1 VLDGAERV
9 AIDTFS
15 SMKHQVKSHKAGLHV
30 QEVINALLKKY
41 NLHIYEKP
49 EVEGHEDIA

>member
-1 VLDGAERV
+1 MLDGAERV